1 MLLPESKTEYAKED
15 ERMSNK
21 TTEVSTVAKRE
32 SWASRIGFIFAAA
45 SWSIGLG
52 NIWRFPYIT
61 GQYGGAAF
69 LLVYLAVAVVM
80 GIPLMIVEYNLGR
93 ESQSS
98 PITGNIKLTKN
109 KFWQLGGIFGFIGG
123 LMIFSYYVM
132 IIGWVL
138 KYAVAFLTGTF
149 RGMNLQAIS
158 LWFDSL
164 YTNTGTTL
172 IYEILVLVMLGVI
185 VARGLVKGVEAVAK
199 VAMPL
204 MVLLFAGLAVY
215 SMTLPGAGQGLK
227 FYLKPDFSKLSFSAV
242 VAAIGQVFLSIGVG
256 QGASWVYGSYLKKD
270 ADIPSDI
277 TKVVFMDTGFAL
289 LAGLVIFPA
298 AFAVGVQPD
307 AGFGLLFK
315 TMPSVFAT
323 MPGGT
328 IIGILFFIGVLIAA
342 LTSAIAFTEFL
353 SSSIMD
359 LFKMD
364 RSKDRVKA
372 TWLSIAVTFALSLF
386 SVLAC
391 GPLAHIKWFGM
402 DMFTFFDVVSANIF
416 LILSGL
422 IMCLFTA
429 WSIGFKKFKEQ
440 VNLGAE
446 KIKVEDWWEPLIKYV
461 VPAIIIINL
470 IAANFF

>member
-1 MLLPESKTEYAKED
+1 MLDNNPGVPTK
-15 ERMSNK
+15 
-21 TTEVSTVAKRE
+21 VKRE
-32 SWASRIGFIFAAA
+32 TWASRIGFIFAAA

-80 GIPLMIVEYNLGR
+80 GIPLMIVEYHLGR

-138 KYAVAFLTGTF
+138 KYAVSFLTGTF
-149 RGMNLQAIS
+149 RGMSMEAIS
-158 LWFDSL
+158 IWFDAL
-164 YTNTGTTL
+164 YANTGVTL
-172 IYEILVLVMLGVI
+172 IYEIIILVTLGIV

-199 VAMPL
+199 VAMPA
-204 MVLLFAGLAVY
+204 MVLLFAGLAIY
-215 SMTLPGAGQGLK
+215 SMTLPGAAAGLK
-227 FYLKPDFSKLSFSAV
+227 FYLQPDFSKLSFSAV

-270 ADIPSDI
+270 DDIPGDI
-277 TKVVFMDTGFAL
+277 TKVVAMDTGFAF

-323 MPGGT
+323 MSGGA
-328 IIGILFFIGVLIAA
+328 IVGILFFVGILIAA
-342 LTSAIAFTEFL
+342 VTSAIAFTEML

-359 LFKMD
+359 TFKLD

-372 TWLSIAVTFALSLF
+372 TWLTIIITFGLSLF
-386 SVLAC
+386 SILAC
-391 GPLAHIKWFGM
+391 GPLSDVKWFGM

-422 IMCLFTA
+422 IMCLFVA
-429 WSIGFKKFKEQ
+429 WGIGFKKFKDQ
-440 VNLGAE
+440 VNLGAG
-446 KIKVEDWWEPLIKYV
+446 KFRVEDWWEPLIKYV

-470 IAANFF
+470 IAANF

>member
-1 MLLPESKTEYAKED
+1 
-15 ERMSNK
+15 MSN
-21 TTEVSTVAKRE
+21 TPSTAPNTVKRE
-32 SWASRIGFIFAAA
+32 TWATKIGFIFAAA

-69 LLVYLAVAVVM
+69 LLVYLAVAFVM

-132 IIGWVL
+132 IIGWVA
-138 KYAVAFLTGTF
+138 KYGIAFITGTF
-149 RGMNLQAIS
+149 RGMNREAIS

-164 YTNTGTTL
+164 YANTGLTL
-172 IYEILVLVMLGVI
+172 FYEIVILVLLGFI
-185 VARGLVKGVEAVAK
+185 VSRGLVKGVEAVAK

-204 MVLLFAGLAVY
+204 MVFLFAGLAIY
-215 SMTLPGAGQGLK
+215 SNTLPGAFEGLK
-227 FYLKPDFSKLSFSAV
+227 FYLKPDFTKLSFEAV

-270 ADIPSDI
+270 DDIPSDI
-277 TKVVFMDTGFAL
+277 TKVVLMDTGFAF

-315 TMPSVFAT
+315 TMPSVFGT
-323 MPGGT
+323 MPGGL
-328 IIGILFFIGVLIAA
+328 IIGVLFFFGTLIAA
-342 LTSAIAFTEFL
+342 ITSAIAFTEFL

-372 TWLSIAVTFALSLF
+372 TRLSIIVTFVLSLF

-391 GPLAHIKWFGM
+391 GPLAHVKWFGM

-440 VNLGAE
+440 VNLGA
-446 KIKVEDWWEPLIKYV
+446 KKLKVQDWWEPLIKYI
-461 VPAIIIINL
+461 VPIIIIINL
-470 IAANFF
+470 IAANF

>member
-1 MLLPESKTEYAKED
+1 
-15 ERMSNK
+15 MSNN
-21 TTEVSTVAKRE
+21 TDISINKRE
-32 SWASRIGFIFAAA
+32 TWASRIGFIFAAA

-69 LLVYLAVAVVM
+69 LLLYLAVTVIM

-98 PITGNIKLTKN
+98 PVSGNIKLTKN

-123 LMIFSYYVM
+123 IMIFSYYVM

-138 KYAVAFLTGTF
+138 KYAISFLSGTF
-149 RGMNLQAIS
+149 AGQSMESIS

-164 YTNTGTTL
+164 YVNTGLTL
-172 IYEILVLVMLGVI
+172 IHEIVILVVLGFI
-185 VARGLVKGVEAVAK
+185 VARGLVKGVEAVARI
-199 VAMPL
+199 AMPA
-204 MVLLFAGLAVY
+204 MVVLFAALAIY
-215 SMTLPGAGQGLK
+215 SIMLPGAAEGLK
-227 FYLKPDFSKLSFSAV
+227 FYLKPDFSKLSFDAV
-242 VAAIGQVFLSIGVG
+242 IAAIGQVFLSIGVG

-270 ADIPSDI
+270 ADIPYDI
-277 TKVVFMDTGFAL
+277 TKVVLMDTGFAL

-323 MPGGT
+323 MPGGS
-328 IIGILFFIGVLIAA
+328 IIGILFFFGVLVAA
-342 LTSAIAFTEFL
+342 VTSAIAFTECL

-359 LFKMD
+359 TFKMD
-364 RSKDRVKA
+364 RVKDRVKA
-372 TWLSIAVTFALSLF
+372 TWITIGVTFVLSLF
-386 SVLAC
+386 SVMAC
-391 GPLAHIKWFGM
+391 GPMADVKWFGM
-402 DMFTFFDVVSANIF
+402 DMFTFFDTVSANIF

-422 IMCLFTA
+422 IMCLFVG
-429 WSIGFKKFKEQ
+429 WSIGIEKFKEQ
-440 VNLGAE
+440 VNQGAA
-446 KIKVEDWWEPLIKYV
+446 KIKVENWWSPLLKFV
-461 VPAIIIINL
+461 VPAIIIVNL
-470 IAANFF
+470 IAANF

>member
-1 MLLPESKTEYAKED
+1 MLKT
-15 ERMSNK
+15 SVVQ
-21 TTEVSTVAKRE
+21 TTIKRE
-32 SWASRIGFIFAAA
+32 TWASSIGFIFAAA

-80 GIPLMIVEYNLGR
+80 GIPLMIVEYHLGR

-98 PITGNIKLTKN
+98 PIAGNIKLTKN
-109 KFWQLGGIFGFIGG
+109 KIWQLGGIFGFIGG

-138 KYAVAFLTGTF
+138 RYTVSFLTGTF
-149 RGMNLQAIS
+149 RGQSMEAIS

-164 YTNTGTTL
+164 YTNTGVTL
-172 IYEILVLVMLGVI
+172 IYEIIILAVLGVI
-185 VARGLVKGVEAVAK
+185 VARGLVKGVEAVSK
-199 VAMPL
+199 IAMPA
-204 MVLLFAGLAVY
+204 MVVLFAGLAIY
-215 SMTLPGAGQGLK
+215 ALTLPGATEGLA
-227 FYLKPDFSKLSFSAV
+227 FYLKPDFSKLSFKAV
-242 VAAIGQVFLSIGVG
+242 IAAIGQVFLSIGVG

-270 ADIPSDI
+270 DDIPSDI
-277 TKVVFMDTGFAL
+277 SKVVIMDTGFAF

-323 MPGGT
+323 MPGGS
-328 IIGILFFIGVLIAA
+328 IIGIIFFLGTLIAA

-359 LFKMD
+359 TFKMD

-372 TWLSIAVTFALSLF
+372 TWISIAVTFVLSLF
-386 SVLAC
+386 SVMAC
-391 GPLAHIKWFGM
+391 GPMAGVKWFGM
-402 DMFTFFDVVSANIF
+402 DMFSFFDVVSANIF

-422 IMCLFTA
+422 IMCLFVG
-429 WSIGFKKFKEQ
+429 WGIGFKKFKEQ
-440 VNLGAE
+440 VNEGANR
-446 KIKVEDWWEPLIKYV
+446 IKVENWWEPLLKFV

>member
-1 MLLPESKTEYAKED
+1 
-15 ERMSNK
+15 MSSNPNLAP
-21 TTEVSTVAKRE
+21 VTVKRE
-32 SWASRIGFIFAAA
+32 TWATRIGFIFAAA

-69 LLVYLAVAVVM
+69 LLVYLAVAFLM

-138 KYAVAFLTGTF
+138 KYAVSFVTGTF
-149 RGMNLQAIS
+149 QGMSREAIS

-164 YTNTGTTL
+164 YANTGLTL
-172 IYEILVLVMLGVI
+172 IYEIIILVMLGII

-204 MVLLFAGLAVY
+204 MVILFAGLAIY
-215 SMTLPGAGQGLK
+215 SITLPGALEGLK
-227 FYLKPDFSKLSFSAV
+227 FYLKPDFTKLSFGAV

-270 ADIPSDI
+270 DDIPSDI
-277 TKVVFMDTGFAL
+277 TKVVLMDTGFAF

-315 TMPSVFAT
+315 TMPSVFGT
-323 MPGGT
+323 MPGGQF
-328 IIGILFFIGVLIAA
+328 IGIFFFLGTVIAA
-342 LTSAIAFTEFL
+342 ITSAIAFTEFL

-372 TWLSIAVTFALSLF
+372 TWLSILITFLLSLF

-391 GPLAHIKWFGM
+391 GPLADIKWFGM

-429 WSIGFKKFKEQ
+429 WGIGFKKFKEQ
-440 VNLGAE
+440 VNIGAE
-446 KIKVEDWWEPLIKYV
+446 KIKVEDWWEPLIKYI
-461 VPAIIIINL
+461 VPIIIIINL
-470 IAANFF
+470 IAANF

>member
-1 MLLPESKTEYAKED
+1 ML
-15 ERMSNK
+15 NK
-21 TTEVSTVAKRE
+21 TSETPIMVKRE
-32 SWASRIGFIFAAA
+32 NWATRIGFIFAAA

-61 GQYGGAAF
+61 GKYGGAAF
-69 LLVYLAVAVVM
+69 LLVYLAVAFVM

-138 KYAVAFLTGTF
+138 KYGISFVTGTF
-149 RGMNLQAIS
+149 HGMSRDAIS

-164 YTNTGTTL
+164 YANTGVTL
-172 IYEILVLVMLGVI
+172 IYEIIILVMLGII

-204 MVLLFAGLAVY
+204 MVFLFAGLAIY
-215 SMTLPGAGQGLK
+215 SITLPGAVEGLK
-227 FYLKPDFSKLSFSAV
+227 FYLKPDFTKLSFEAV

-256 QGASWVYGSYLKKD
+256 QGASWVYGSYLKRED
-270 ADIPSDI
+270 DIPSDI
-277 TKVVFMDTGFAL
+277 TKVVLMDTGFAF

-315 TMPSVFAT
+315 TMPSVFGT

-328 IIGILFFIGVLIAA
+328 LVGVLFFLGTLIAA
-342 LTSAIAFTEFL
+342 ITSAIAFTEFI

-372 TWLSIAVTFALSLF
+372 TWLSILITFLLSLF

-391 GPLAHIKWFGM
+391 GPLAHVKWFGM
-402 DMFTFFDVVSANIF
+402 DMFSFFDVVSANIF

-429 WSIGFKKFKEQ
+429 WGIGFKKFKEQ
-440 VNLGAE
+440 VNVGAG
-446 KIKVEDWWEPLIKYV
+446 KLKVEDWWAPFIKYI
-461 VPAIIIINL
+461 VPIIIIINL
-470 IAANFF
+470 IVANF

>member
-1 MLLPESKTEYAKED
+1 
-15 ERMSNK
+15 MSNN
-21 TTEVSTVAKRE
+21 TEISANKRE
-32 SWASRIGFIFAAA
+32 TWASRIGFIFAAA

-69 LLVYLAVAVVM
+69 LLVYLAVTVIM

-98 PITGNIKLTKN
+98 PVTGSIKLTKN

-123 LMIFSYYVM
+123 IMIFSYYVM

-138 KYAVAFLTGTF
+138 KYGVSFLNGTF
-149 RGMNLQAIS
+149 KGQSIESIS
-158 LWFDSL
+158 VWFDAL
-164 YTNTGTTL
+164 YANTGTTI
-172 IYEILVLVMLGVI
+172 IYEVIILVVLGVI
-185 VARGLVKGVEAVAK
+185 VARGLVKGVEAVARI
-199 VAMPL
+199 AMPA
-204 MVLLFAGLAVY
+204 MVVLFAGLAIY
-215 SMTLPGAGQGLK
+215 SMTLPGAAEGLK
-227 FYLKPDFSKLSFSAV
+227 FYLNPDFSKLSFEAV
-242 VAAIGQVFLSIGVG
+242 IAAIGQVFLSIGVG

-270 ADIPSDI
+270 ADIPYDI
-277 TKVVFMDTGFAL
+277 TKVVIMDTGFAL

-315 TMPSVFAT
+315 TMPSVFGT
-323 MPGGT
+323 MRGGT
-328 IIGILFFIGVLIAA
+328 LIGILFFFGVLVAA
-342 LTSAIAFTEFL
+342 ITSAIAFTECL

-359 LFKMD
+359 AFKMD

-372 TWLSIAVTFALSLF
+372 TWITIAVTFALSLF

-391 GPLAHIKWFGM
+391 GPLAHVKWFGM

-422 IMCLFTA
+422 IMCLFVG
-429 WSIGFKKFKEQ
+429 WGIGFEKFREQ
-440 VNLGAE
+440 VNQGAE
-446 KIKVEDWWEPLIKYV
+446 RIKVESWWAPLIKFI
-461 VPAIIIINL
+461 VPAIIIVNL
-470 IAANFF
+470 IAANF